1 MISEILEHQ
10 WIFDMPK
17 IFEEILEDQS
27 KDLVKRILVI
37 DPPEER
43 LSTADLLQHPCLD
56 FLPMENSNDLV

>member
-27 KDLVKRILVI
+27 KDLVKRILVT

-43 LSTADLLQHPCLD
+43 LSTADLLQHPWLD
-56 FLPMENSNDLV
+56 FLPMENHNDLV